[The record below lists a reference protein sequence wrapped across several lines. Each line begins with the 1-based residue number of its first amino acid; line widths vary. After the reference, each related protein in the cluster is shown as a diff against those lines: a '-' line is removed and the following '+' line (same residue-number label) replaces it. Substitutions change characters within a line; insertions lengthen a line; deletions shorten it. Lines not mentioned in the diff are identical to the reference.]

1 MSGTCSSGFLFADPY
16 ELALMSIAF
25 KEENP
30 FLMTERSRCV
40 FGQEE
45 SSERRGTKRDGLSI
59 RK

>member
-30 FLMTERSRCV
+30 FLMNRTFEVRV
-40 FGQEE
+40 WA
-45 SSERRGTKRDGLSI
+45 RRKF
-59 RK
+59 